1 MLVGDGVVQGGDGV
15 AHWGYGVDHWGH
27 VVWLIGC
34 RCGGSSAGD
43 VVAH

>member
-1 MLVGDGVVQGGDGV
+1 MLVGDGAAQGGDGV
-15 AHWGYGVDHWGH
+15 AHWGY